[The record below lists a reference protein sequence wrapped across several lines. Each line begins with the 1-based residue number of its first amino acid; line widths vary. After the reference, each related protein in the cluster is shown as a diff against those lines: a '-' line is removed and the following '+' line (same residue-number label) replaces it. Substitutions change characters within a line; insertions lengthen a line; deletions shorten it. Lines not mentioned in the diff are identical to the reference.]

1 MRYRVVFIT
10 GLAIGYVLGARA
22 GRERYEQLSKL
33 ARKAAD
39 SPAAQRAAATAQ
51 AQAAQLAKVAR
62 GKLAERAGT
71 ARAKMGDALHDRVPG
86 MRHRDANGRVSAG
99 GRRGAQAHGSPG
111 GPDQP

>member
-1 MRYRVVFIT
+1 MRYRVVFIA
-10 GLAIGYVLGARA
+10 GLGIGFVLGARA

-39 SPAAQRAAATAQ
+39 SPAVQRATAAAQ
-51 AQAAQLAKVAR
+51 AQAGQLATMAK

-71 ARAKMGDALHDRVPG
+71 ARAKMGGALTERIPG
-86 MRHRDANGRVSAG
+86 MRHRDANGRVGAG
-99 GRRGAQAHGSPG
+99 GRRGAQAQGQPG